1 MIDSN
6 KKPTLLFAED
16 DENLRSV
23 SVEYLKI
30 KGFNVDSASDGKDA
44 LEKYSTNKYDLLVLD
59 VMMPEMD
66 GFTLA
71 EEIRKVDKE
80 TPLIFLTALEAN
92 EHKIK
97 GFNAGAD
104 DYVTKPFQ
112 MEELKV
118 RIEAILRRTFKAE
131 ERTTFEFG
139 EFVFDS
145 IKQVL
150 RHKSGVEEKLTTK
163 ESELLRLLAL
173 NMNKVLMRETALVK
187 IWGKD
192 DYYTARSMDVFITK
206 LRKYLKLDA
215 NLQIIN
221 IHATGYKLVD
231 TSA

>member
-1 MIDSN
+1 METN
-6 KKPTLLFAED
+6 KKPRLLFAED

-30 KGFNVDSASDGKDA
+30 KGFDVDSASDGKEA
-44 LEKYSTNKYDLLVLD
+44 LNKYRSNKYDLLVLD

-71 EEIRKVDKE
+71 EEIRKQDKE

-92 EHKIK
+92 EHKIR
-97 GFNAGAD
+97 GFNSGAD

-131 ERTTFEFG
+131 EKTVFEFG
-139 EFVFDS
+139 EFKFDS
-145 IKQVL
+145 IKQTL
-150 RHKSGVEEKLTTK
+150 IHKSGKEEKLTTK

-206 LRKYLKLDA
+206 LRKYLKLDE